1 MKLWNNKIR
10 ILESVR
16 HKHSIKLSQTKW
28 DMRDNGLMV
37 NLREH
42 IKNLYAILRGTYLY
56 VSGGLI
62 LVALLKLVNS
72 YELLLGCKKSPP
84 VLRFWWTRVLNRF
97 LKHFLTNKS
106 NRYLI
111 YWLFSK
117 SIGLTLIMN

>member
-42 IKNLYAILRGTYLY
+42 IKNLYAILRGQIYT
-56 VSGGLI
+56 
-62 LVALLKLVNS
+62 LVEV
-72 YELLLGCKKSPP
+72 
-84 VLRFWWTRVLNRF
+84 
-97 LKHFLTNKS
+97 
-106 NRYLI
+106 
-111 YWLFSK
+111 
-117 SIGLTLIMN
+117 